1 MNFLEVAVLK
11 AVLSLRCI
19 CALPLL
25 MAFAI
30 LGGPA
35 HAAEAPDS
43 ERELNAAMDAVKAS
57 QITGPATVELRDQAA
72 LKLPEGYL
80 WVPAPAATQLM
91 KAFGNQADAGQLGL
105 ILPIAEQAQWMIV
118 ARYEPA
124 GYIKDDD
131 ALNWDVEALFNS
143 LKAGTAEANKER
155 VARGFPEL
163 EIIGWVE
170 QPAYDPATHRLV
182 WSMSARDKGEPAE
195 AIAGINY
202 NTYALGRDGYIE
214 LNLLSDEQGVGQDKN
229 EVRTLLAAL
238 EFKPGKRYADFDPG
252 SDKVAEYG
260 LAALIGGVAAKKLG
274 LFALAAAFFA
284 KFAKVLVLAGAAAA
298 VGFARFFRGKGKDR
312 DGRA

>member
-1 MNFLEVAVLK
+1 MNSSV
-11 AVLSLRCI
+11 C
-19 CALPLL
+19 
-25 MAFAI
+25 
-30 LGGPA
+30 
-35 HAAEAPDS
+35 
-43 ERELNAAMDAVKAS
+43 
-57 QITGPATVELRDQAA
+57 
-72 LKLPEGYL
+72 KL
-80 WVPAPAATQLM
+80 T
-91 KAFGNQADAGQLGL
+91 
-105 ILPIAEQAQWMIV
+105 QAQWMIV

-131 ALNWDVEALFNS
+131 ALNWDVEALFKS
-143 LKAGTAEANKER
+143 LKAGTAEGNKER

-182 WSMSARDKGEPAE
+182 WSMAARDKGEPAE

-229 EVRTLLAAL
+229 EVRKLLSAL
-238 EFKPGKRYADFDPG
+238 EFKPGKRYADFDPS

-284 KFAKVLVLAGAAAA
+284 KFAKVLVLAGAAAT